1 LGICVV
7 RLTTKLKIKYDTS
20 LAYNIY
26 TLLCGVNFRTM
37 SYETENKI
45 IEAPVVTI
53 DDFYN
58 QEKTMII
65 HNYINMKGK
74 MVLNKE
80 EASLLLLEL
89 YKFVKS

>member
-1 LGICVV
+1 M
-7 RLTTKLKIKYDTS
+7 K
-20 LAYNIY
+20 
-26 TLLCGVNFRTM
+26 
-37 SYETENKI
+37 TENKI
-45 IEAPVVTI
+45 IEAPVVTV
-53 DDFYN
+53 DDFWN
-58 QEKTMII
+58 EEKTLII

>member
-1 LGICVV
+1 
-7 RLTTKLKIKYDTS
+7 
-20 LAYNIY
+20 
-26 TLLCGVNFRTM
+26 M

-45 IEAPVVTI
+45 IEAPVVTV

-58 QEKTMII
+58 EEKTLII

-74 MVLNKE
+74 MVIHKQ

-89 YKFVKS
+89 YKFVNS

>member
-1 LGICVV
+1 
-7 RLTTKLKIKYDTS
+7 
-20 LAYNIY
+20 
-26 TLLCGVNFRTM
+26 M

-58 QEKTMII
+58 EEKTLII

-89 YKFVKS
+89 YKFVNS

>member
-1 LGICVV
+1 
-7 RLTTKLKIKYDTS
+7 
-20 LAYNIY
+20 
-26 TLLCGVNFRTM
+26 M

-45 IEAPVVTI
+45 IEAPIVTV

-58 QEKTMII
+58 DEKTLII

-80 EASLLLLEL
+80 EALLLLIEL
-89 YKFVKS
+89 YKFVNS